1 MKTFLKEIIGFTIIM
16 AMPKVG
22 YAYDFEADGIYYN
35 LNISDR
41 TATVTSGDYKNKRDI
56 IIPSS
61 VFYANQELPVSAIGS
76 SAFYGCSSLVSI
88 EMPNSVTSI
97 GYDSFRGCSS
107 LVSIEIPNSVTVI
120 GISAFEECSSLVSIE
135 IPNSVTSIGYSAF
148 SGCSSLVSI
157 EIPQSV
163 TDIGDAAFAGC
174 SSLVSIEIPNSVTS
188 IGYSAFSR
196 CSSLVSI
203 EIPNS
208 VTDIGEYAFR
218 GCSSLVS
225 IEIPNSVTGIGE
237 FAFSG
242 CSSLVSI
249 EIPQS
254 VKTIGYEAFDKC
266 SSLKKLVFK
275 DGETKLS
282 LLYTYQYWVTF
293 KDSPI
298 EELYLGRNLD
308 YPTGGHNGDSPFYK
322 NTGFKTISL
331 GNYVT
336 NADSIYPQKIESL
349 EVINCYNP
357 EPPFILSF
365 TNVQYATIIVN
376 VPKGCLEVYQT
387 DSIWGKFWNLNEVDW
402 EAGVETVESD
412 SQLNFRIEESSIIL
426 DNPNNNKLIT
436 VYNLNGQCL
445 YSGYDSVISDLP
457 NGLLLIKIG
466 NQSKKIFIP

>member
-1 MKTFLKEIIGFTIIM
+1 MKFQKFIFVSAIM
-16 AMPKVG
+16 MISLNSF
-22 YAYDFEADGIYYN
+22 AYDFEADGIYYN

-41 TATVTSGDYKNKRDI
+41 TATVTKGDYKYKGDI

-61 VFYANQELPVSAIGS
+61 VFYANQELPVAAIGD
-76 SAFYGCSSLVSI
+76 SAFEGCSSLVSI
-88 EMPNSVTSI
+88 DIPNSVTSI
-97 GYDSFRGCSS
+97 G
-107 LVSIEIPNSVTVI
+107 N
-120 GISAFEECSSLVSIE
+120 SAFSACSSLVSIE
-135 IPNSVTSIGYSAF
+135 IPNSVTSIGSESF
-148 SGCSSLVSI
+148 W
-157 EIPQSV
+157 
-163 TDIGDAAFAGC
+163 GC

-188 IGYSAFSR
+188 IGH
-196 CSSLVSI
+196 
-203 EIPNS
+203 
-208 VTDIGEYAFR
+208 YAFE

-225 IEIPNSVTGIGE
+225 IEIPNSVTRIGYGIFEGCSSLVSIE
-237 FAFSG
+237 IPNSVTSIGTSVFKGCSSLVSIEIPNSVTSIEPSAFEGCSSLVSIEIPNSVTSIEPYAFFR

-254 VKTIGYEAFDKC
+254 VKTIGYGAFDKC

-282 LLYTYQYWVTF
+282 LLYAGQYWFTF

-308 YPTGGHNGDSPFYK
+308 YPTSGNYGYSPFYE

-336 NADSIYPQKIESL
+336 DAKSIYPQKIERL

-357 EPPFILSF
+357 EPPLMQSF
-365 TNVQYATIIVN
+365 TNVQYATTIVN

-387 DSIWGKFWNLNEVDW
+387 DSIWGKFWNLNEIDW

-445 YSGYDSVISDLP
+445 YSGYGSVISDLP